1 MKEFAYIH
9 EEGKIPSTLR
19 EVPFLHS
26 FPEDH
31 LDDILHASAI
41 VECEPGDVIIEEGK
55 RESRIYILLAGEVEV
70 MKDDES
76 ISTIAKAGE
85 IFGELAVVNDD
96 ARSASVVALTRTFC
110 LAVDQKFLQ
119 LIKPRDSNP
128 SFYAA
133 LYEFVARVTAKRL
146 HHTSLELAKVEREL
160 EELKEQHQLA

>member
-9 EEGKIPSTLR
+9 EEGKVPSTLR
-19 EVPFLHS
+19 QVPFLHS
-26 FPEDH
+26 FSEDH

-55 RESRIYILLAGEVEV
+55 RDSRIYILLAGEVEV
-70 MKDDES
+70 SKDDEA
-76 ISTIAKAGE
+76 ISTIGKAGD

-96 ARSASVVALTRTFC
+96 ARSASVVALSRTFC

-119 LIKPRDSNP
+119 LIKPKDSNA

-146 HHTSLELAKVEREL
+146 HHTTLELAKVEREL
-160 EELKEQHQLA
+160 EQLKETQQLV